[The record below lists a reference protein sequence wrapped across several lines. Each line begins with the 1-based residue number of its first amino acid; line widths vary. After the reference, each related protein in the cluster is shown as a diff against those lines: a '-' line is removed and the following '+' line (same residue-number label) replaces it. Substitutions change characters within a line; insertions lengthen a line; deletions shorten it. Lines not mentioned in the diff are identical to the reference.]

1 MKARLLF
8 GGMFAMAFFFTGAL
22 FSCAADKN
30 TFGADE
36 GPVKIWAHRGSSAR
50 HPENTLEAFKAAAKL
65 PIAGIELDIQL
76 TKDGEIVVIH
86 DETVDRTTNGT
97 GAVKDWTLKDLKKLK
112 IKSASKNPFKKS
124 AGERIPTM
132 REVLELLKPYCKKNG
147 LLINIELKNSRVRY
161 EGMEEKI
168 LSLVKEYGLEESVVY
183 STFNQDSLELLKK
196 LDPSVKTGVL
206 NGSEQVCVDFA
217 ARAPVDA
224 LHPYVGRLDAAL
236 DAMQSGL
243 PVRAWGGAE
252 SFFPKKF
259 ECEIKDLKRLADAGV
274 TDFITNIPEE
284 YIKSPRRQTPVFELN
299 RSFNYESGVMESS
312 EQPVMADFHFYE
324 VNPGDKIICVDK
336 AWLYQAPFY
345 DERVD
350 ESYIHTYCYSPEESW
365 ATFTKNINDGT
376 WKKSDTVFDRHGWV
390 RLCAKR
396 ADGSPIDASMI
407 RGAQFALRLVRT
419 PAARKANPVFDAGI
433 EDTAK
438 KALALKDKDTL
449 TFALL
454 TDSHYVING
463 GWEDTASNLLA
474 VNKKAPF
481 DALVHLGDFSD
492 GMTSAAIT
500 KEYFYSNLSDLRRLG
515 CPLHLV
521 IGNHDANYF
530 RGNPQAFDEKTQS
543 KVFLARPQ
551 PYYYVD
557 YADKKLRLL
566 VLFSFDHTQQGQSNR
581 YGFSDEEVEW
591 TRSVLADMPADYK
604 VIVFSHVPLL
614 AKMHYWSEEIRN
626 EAAMVKVLQDF
637 NAGARTDNQAPGLAN
652 ARSDNQASD
661 LASARSSNQASGAAG
676 QKGRLLAFVH
686 GHIHADW
693 VNSADLSFPIVS
705 IGCAKVEDDQVKKSA
720 GSTTYSRA
728 LGDATQDLWDALVV
742 NTRTGRLDFI
752 RFGAGEDRT
761 LGE

>member
-1 MKARLLF
+1 MQVTRFLF
-8 GGMFAMAFFFTGAL
+8 GGMFAMAVFFTGAL
-22 FSCAADKN
+22 FSCAEEKR

-36 GPVKIWAHRGSSAR
+36 GLVKIWAHRGASAR

-76 TKDGEIVVIH
+76 SKDGEIVVIH

-236 DAMQSGL
+236 EAMQTGL
-243 PVRAWGGAE
+243 PVRAWGGSE

-259 ECEIKDLKRLADAGV
+259 ECEINDLKRLSDAGV
-274 TDFITNIPEE
+274 TDFITNVPEE
-284 YIKSPRRQTPVFELN
+284 YVKNPRSQTPVFELN

-365 ATFTKNINDGT
+365 ATFTKNVNDGT

-396 ADGSPIDASMI
+396 ADGAPIDASMI
-407 RGAQFALRLVRT
+407 RGAQSAIHLART
-419 PAARKANPVFDAGI
+419 PAARKANPVFDAEI

-438 KALALKDKDTL
+438 KALALKGEDTL

-481 DALVHLGDFSD
+481 DALVHLGDFTD
-492 GMTSAAIT
+492 GMTSAQVT
-500 KEYFYSNLSDLRRLG
+500 REYFGRVNRDLKKLG
-515 CPLHLV
+515 VPLYYCL
-521 IGNHDANYF
+521 GNHDSNYF
-530 RGNPQAFDEKTQS
+530 KGNPEPLDLAAQS
-543 KVFLARPQ
+543 RVYLGRESPN
-551 PYYYVD
+551 YYVD
-557 YADKKLRLL
+557 FAEKNLRLL
-566 VLFSFDHTQQGQSNR
+566 FIHSYDHTQQGQGMR
-581 YGFSDEEVEW
+581 YGFSDEDVEW
-591 TRSVLADMPADYK
+591 TRAALAGTPAGYK
-604 VIVFSHVPLL
+604 AIVFSHCPLL
-614 AKMHYWSEEIRN
+614 AKMHFWSEEIRN
-626 EAAMVKVLQDF
+626 EAAMVRVLQDF
-637 NAGARTDNQAPGLAN
+637 NAGARPDNLAPGLAN
-652 ARSDNQASD
+652 ARTD
-661 LASARSSNQASGAAG
+661 NQASGAAG
-676 QKGRLLAFVH
+676 QKGRLLAFIH

-693 VNSADLSFPIVS
+693 VNQSDLPFPVIA
-705 IGCAKVEDDQVKKSA
+705 IGCAKIEDDQVKKSA

-728 LGDATQDLWDALVV
+728 LGDASQELWDVLLVDA
-742 NTRTGRLDFI
+742 NAGRLDFV
-752 RFGAGEDRT
+752 RFGAGEDRRI
-761 LGE
+761 GSVE